1 MSRKGGKKDK
11 KKPRYDDEHSGGEE
25 TSKVMADM
33 EDDLDEGDGEML
45 DPDKNSNQD
54 IMKAILSLKSGLY
67 KKIDVVQAT
76 ITDVRKQV
84 QECTGR
90 IAHAEQRISDAED
103 NVNGLISKVSA
114 LENTVKSLTNKV
126 DDLECR
132 SRRNNVRL
140 VGLPEK
146 VEGQDAAAFLEK
158 WLPEALGLEPREA
171 LVIER
176 AHRISVPPNSDL
188 RTTRPRTFIMK
199 FLNFKD
205 TVRVLKAAR
214 TKGKVLY
221 NNEQVRF
228 HPDLSAGVH
237 KMQRGYDEVR
247 KKLREKGIHKH
258 RIIFPARLL
267 VTHDERSHTFQTPA
281 EVDKFVQSL

>member
-1 MSRKGGKKDK
+1 MPKSHQKKSGKKEK
-11 KKPRYDDEHSGGEE
+11 IKSHDDEHSDEE
-25 TSKVMADM
+25 EVDNGAMH
-33 EDDLDEGDGEML
+33 DDLEERDGEIL
-45 DPDKNSNQD
+45 DPEKNSNRD
-54 IMKAILSLKSGLY
+54 IMEAIASLKSGLY
-67 KKIDVVQAT
+67 KKIDVVQAI
-76 ITDVRKQV
+76 ITDVKKQV

-90 IAHAEQRISDAED
+90 IAHAEQRISEAED
-103 NVNGLISKVSA
+103 TVNGLISKVSA
-114 LENTVKSLTNKV
+114 LEGTVKSLNSKV

-146 VEGQDAAAFLEK
+146 AEGQDAVAFFEK
-158 WLPEALGLEPREA
+158 WLPEALGLEQRET

-176 AHRISVPPNSDL
+176 AHRIGAPSSNSH
-188 RTTRPRTFIMK
+188 TTRPRTMIFR
-199 FLNFKD
+199 FLNVKD
-205 TVRVLKAAR
+205 KERVLRAAR

-237 KMQRGYDEVR
+237 KMQRAYDEVR
-247 KKLREKGIHKH
+247 KKLRDKGIHKH

-281 EVDKFVQSL
+281 EVDMFVQSL